1 MNDASLALQDVV
13 EAALRADAALIA
25 DVDGV
30 LRLFTVSAPTG
41 TPKPYLVIG
50 EDQVVPDGLSEPSDE
65 YYTRGHVWTLS
76 DAGVE
81 ASRREAKT
89 IAAHVRRILDAPLD
103 VPGFHTSDWG
113 FELAE
118 HLTDKDGL
126 TCHSVID
133 HRFHLDP
140 A

>member
-1 MNDASLALQDVV
+1 MNDASLALQDAV
-13 EAALRADAALIA
+13 EAALRGDAQLVAA
-25 DVDGV
+25 AGAPF
-30 LRLFTVSAPTG
+30 RLFTVSAPVG

-50 EDQVVPDGLSEPSDE
+50 DDQVVPDGLSEPSDE
-65 YYTRGHVWTLS
+65 YFTRVHVWTLS

-89 IAAHVRRILDAPLD
+89 LAGHVRRILDTDLTI
-103 VPGFHTSDWG
+103 PGFDTSDWG
-113 FELAE
+113 FEFSE

-126 TCHSVID
+126 TCHSVVD

>member
-1 MNDASLALQDVV
+1 MTDASLPLQDAQ
-13 EAALRADAALIA
+13 EAALRGDAQLIA
-25 DVDGV
+25 AVGGT
-30 LRLFTVSAPTG
+30 LRLFTVTAPVG
-41 TPKPYLVIG
+41 TLKPYLVIG

-65 YYTRGHVWTLS
+65 YYTRTRIWTLS
-76 DAGVE
+76 DGGVE

-89 IAAHVRRILDAPLD
+89 IAGHVRRILDAPLE
-103 VPGFHTSDWG
+103 VPGFNTSDWG
-113 FELAE
+113 FEHAE

-126 TCHSVID
+126 TCLAVVD

>member
-13 EAALRADAALIA
+13 EAALRADDALVAA
-25 DVDGV
+25 VDGV
-30 LRLFTVSAPTG
+30 LRVFTVSAPSG

-65 YYTRGHVWTLS
+65 YFTRVHIWTLS

-103 VPGFHTSDWG
+103 VSGFDTSDWG

-118 HLTDKDGL
+118 HMTDKDGL
-126 TCHSVID
+126 TCHSVVD